1 MNTNKRKG
9 LHYESVARNYLQ
21 QQGLSFVQQNFHS
34 RFGEIDLI
42 MQDSDLICFIEVKYR
57 TSSDFGGAAG
67 AITHTK
73 QQKIIKT
80 AQIFMQKF
88 HKFRNHGM
96 RFDAL
101 ILEKSGDDMTVN
113 WIPNA
118 FYAEA
123 F

>member
-21 QQGLSFVQQNFHS
+21 QQGLTFLQQNFHS

-42 MQDSDLICFIEVKYR
+42 MRDTDLICFIEVKYR
-57 TSSDFGGAAG
+57 NNSDFGGAAG
-67 AITHTK
+67 SITQAK

-80 AQIFMQKF
+80 AQIFMQKSR
-88 HKFRNHGM
+88 KFKNHGM

-101 ILEKSGDDMTVN
+101 ILQQSGDAISVD

>member
-9 LHYESVARNYLQ
+9 LHYETLARDYLQ
-21 QQGLSFVQQNFHS
+21 QQGLSFLQQNFHS

-42 MQDSDLICFIEVKYR
+42 MRDEDIICFIEVKYR
-57 TSSDFGGAAG
+57 NRPDFGGAAG
-67 AITHTK
+67 SITNVK

-80 AQIFMQKF
+80 AQIFMQKWQ
-88 HKFRNHGM
+88 KFKNLGM
-96 RFDAL
+96 RFDAM
-101 ILEKSGDDMTVN
+101 ILQQSGDDITVN

-118 FYAEA
+118 FYADA

>member
-1 MNTNKRKG
+1 
-9 LHYESVARNYLQ
+9 
-21 QQGLSFVQQNFHS
+21 
-34 RFGEIDLI
+34 
-42 MQDSDLICFIEVKYR
+42 
-57 TSSDFGGAAG
+57 GGAVSS
-67 AITHTK
+67 ISNLK

-88 HKFRNHGM
+88 QKPGSHGM

-101 ILEKSGDDMTVN
+101 ILQQCDDDITVD

-118 FYAEA
+118 FYADP

>member
-9 LHYESVARNYLQ
+9 LHYETVAKDYLQ
-21 QQGLSFVQQNFHS
+21 QQGLIFLHQNFHS

-42 MQDSDLICFIEVKYR
+42 MQDRDTICFIEVKYR
-57 TSSDFGGAAG
+57 NRPDFGGAAG
-67 AITHTK
+67 SITHAK

-88 HKFRNHGM
+88 QKFKNLGM
-96 RFDAL
+96 RFDAM
-101 ILEKSGDDMTVN
+101 ILQQSDDDIAIN

-118 FYAEA
+118 YHADA